1 MAHATNDLQAIQS
14 VAGLGVL
21 TWADSLMTGGMTIIA
36 MLLFIDWRLTIIAVL
51 PLPLLALVSKV
62 LGDKIHVSF
71 EHAQE
76 TFSEMNDKVQ
86 ESITG
91 MKAIKSFGEEEQ
103 DMADFQVKLD
113 NIDKAFIR
121 VNWIDSMYDP
131 LITLI
136 VGLSYTLTILL
147 GGYYVVHHVLTI
159 GQLVAL

>member
-1 MAHATNDLQAIQS
+1 MRQMTYKRYRVLRR
-14 VAGLGVL
+14 LGVL
-21 TWADSLMTGGMTIIA
+21 TWANSLMGGMTIIA

-103 DMADFQVKLD
+103 DMADFKL
-113 NIDKAFIR
+113 
-121 VNWIDSMYDP
+121 S
-131 LITLI
+131 
-136 VGLSYTLTILL
+136 
-147 GGYYVVHHVLTI
+147 
-159 GQLVAL
+159 